1 MPACVSCSTELDPLW
16 NYCVSCGTPV
26 VRAESRQAES
36 RQAESQQAESQQAEP
51 RRAESIPGA
60 IRPEQPP
67 VVTAPS
73 RALPRSAL
81 LVIVLAVVGAVGS
94 FFAAAA
100 VLR

>member
-1 MPACVSCSTELDPLW
+1 MSACVSCSTEPDPLW
-16 NYCVSCGTPV
+16 NYCVNCGTPV
-26 VRAESRQAES
+26 VRADSRQADS
-36 RQAESQQAESQQAEP
+36 RQ
-51 RRAESIPGA
+51 AESIPGA

-67 VVTAPS
+67 VTAPS

>member
-1 MPACVSCSTELDPLW
+1 MSACVSCSTEPDPLW
-16 NYCVSCGTPV
+16 NYCVNCGTPV
-26 VRAESRQAES
+26 VRADSRQADS
-36 RQAESQQAESQQAEP
+36 RQADSRQADSRQ
-51 RRAESIPGA
+51 AESIPGA

-67 VVTAPS
+67 VTAPS

-81 LVIVLAVVGAVGS
+81 LVIVHAVVGAVGS

>member
-1 MPACVSCSTELDPLW
+1 MSACVSCSTELDPLW
-16 NYCVSCGTPV
+16 NYCVNCGTPV
-26 VRAESRQAES
+26 VRAESRQAEP
-36 RQAESQQAESQQAEP
+36 RQAESQQAEP

-67 VVTAPS
+67 VTAPS